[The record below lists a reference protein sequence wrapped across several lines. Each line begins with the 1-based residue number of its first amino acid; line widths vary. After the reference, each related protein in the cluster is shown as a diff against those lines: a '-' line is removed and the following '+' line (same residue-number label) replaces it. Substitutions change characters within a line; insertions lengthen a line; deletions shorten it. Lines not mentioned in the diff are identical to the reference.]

1 MPVLADSSRQHFRDG
16 SERAI
21 CGMLLYIYRRS
32 GGWRQLDDGN
42 RRRVEET
49 LQVPVDITA

>member
-1 MPVLADSSRQHFRDG
+1 
-16 SERAI
+16 
-21 CGMLLYIYRRS
+21 MLLYIYRRS